1 MPDLSPASP
10 AEGEPGSGS
19 GAAGMK
25 GARLWWLPL
34 TYLAT
39 RDDRTGSGPPHAIAS
54 IL

>member
-1 MPDLSPASP
+1 
-10 AEGEPGSGS
+10 
-19 GAAGMK
+19 MK

-54 IL
+54 ILQLHVH